1 MSEQGVLREAADLT
15 RAAMTEDPYA
25 RGVCGSLVDGLWGL
39 PMNFIGNPQMIS
51 DLVDSPSG
59 AGQWRAMF
67 PQPEARRLMTW
78 GINLGVGI
86 GQMRRRWHEP
96 GEEIVTVDEAEDGS
110 YRVRRPLR
118 PVGAHDTRVLRTW
131 DPKYLRNQ
139 WWDNTWWLMTA
150 DGEIR
155 IEPNDGEWLLYL
167 PYGEIK
173 PWEYGAWKALTLAFV
188 LGRDALFDRSRH
200 AEVLAPVRVGK
211 VPQGT
216 TERQRRRYLEQIRA
230 MQRMHAF
237 VLPPG
242 LEYSIVESTGKIND
256 LYSQIIEWQERAYCL
271 IYTGNE
277 TTIKGTTGFSAGDV
291 QERVA
296 KAVLQSLSGS
306 LADCLRG
313 GGLIEWGVANYGTPD
328 VPLARF
334 DCDPPED
341 KLAKAKTVSEAGGAL
356 AAMSTALKGEG
367 MRLTR
372 ECVTAYVQSF
382 GLVAEELPT
391 TTVAS
396 VKLDIAPTDVA
407 KVFTANEI
415 RASQGAGPMV
425 GPRGLLTIPEL
436 DAAASGP
443 TDGATPAPGLP
454 GAVALPQADAAVAAT
469 DDDEPLTDEDAAALA
484 ALMTEHAVPRCEHKR
499 PNRCPQCRIERV
511 RKLIIDENGG
521 EHGWGIAWKA
531 IGTTAAQPA
540 EVES

>member
-1 MSEQGVLREAADLT
+1 MSPLELGLVEQPTRPRSEYTAGIRRCAIEMAEQGVLREAADLT
-15 RAAMTEDPYA
+15 RAAMVEDPYA

-39 PMNFIGNPQMIS
+39 PMNFIGDPQMIS

-78 GINLGVGI
+78 GINLGVGV

-96 GEEIVTVDEAEDGS
+96 GEEVITVDEAEDGS
-110 YRVRRPLR
+110 YKVRRPLR

-173 PWEYGAWKALTLAFV
+173 PWEYGAWKALTLAYV

-277 TTIKGTTGFSAGDV
+277 TTVKGTPGFSAGDV

-306 LADCLRG
+306 LSDCLRA
-313 GGLIEWGVANYGTPD
+313 GGLVEWAVANYGTPD
-328 VPLARF
+328 APLARF

-341 KLAKAKTVSEAGGAL
+341 KLAKAKTVSEAGTAL
-356 AAMSTALKGEG
+356 TAMSAALKGEG
-367 MRLTR
+367 LRITR
-372 ECVTAYVQSF
+372 ESAVSYAQSF
-382 GLVAEELPT
+382 GLAVEEIPAPVAIEKPP
-391 TTVAS
+391 S
-396 VKLDIAPTDVA
+396 
-407 KVFTANEI
+407 
-415 RASQGAGPMV
+415 
-425 GPRGLLTIPEL
+425 
-436 DAAASGP
+436 
-443 TDGATPAPGLP
+443 DGAN
-454 GAVALPQADAAVAAT
+454 ALPQADAAIAAS

-499 PNRCPQCRIERV
+499 LNRCPQCRIERV

-531 IGTTAAQPA
+531 IGTTAAQLA
-540 EVES
+540 EVET